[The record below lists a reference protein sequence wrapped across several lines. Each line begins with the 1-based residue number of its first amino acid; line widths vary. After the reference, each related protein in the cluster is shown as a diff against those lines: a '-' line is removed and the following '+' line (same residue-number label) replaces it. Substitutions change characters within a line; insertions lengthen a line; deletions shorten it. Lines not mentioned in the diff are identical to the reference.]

1 MENPKR
7 GEMTIALGEKTYQAR
22 VTMDVVMRIE
32 RSLGKGIIK
41 IASSLSEADIST
53 EQIVNIITPVVRA
66 GGNDIKDVDIKKDL
80 WDAGLAEGI
89 RVCSEIIALV
99 LNAGED
105 VGNVEEAGQLNL

>member
-1 MENPKR
+1 VENPKR
-7 GEMTIALGEKTYQAR
+7 GELTIVLGEKKYKAK

-32 RSLGKGIIK
+32 RSVGKGIIK
-41 IASSLSEADIST
+41 IASSLSQADIST

-66 GGNDIKDVDIKKDL
+66 GGNDVKEADIKKAL
-80 WDAGLAEGI
+80 WEAGLAEGI

-99 LNAGED
+99 LNAGEE